1 MRGDLI
7 DRTKKFAVDVIRF
20 SEGLP
25 RGRTT
30 EIIARQLIRAAS
42 SVGAN
47 YRAACRARSRA
58 DFVSKITIVEEES
71 DEVMYW
77 LELLRDLGYVPK
89 ESVDNLVN
97 ESSELTAIFV
107 SSAKTARRNS

>member
-77 LELLRDLGYVPK
+77 LELLRDLGYVRK